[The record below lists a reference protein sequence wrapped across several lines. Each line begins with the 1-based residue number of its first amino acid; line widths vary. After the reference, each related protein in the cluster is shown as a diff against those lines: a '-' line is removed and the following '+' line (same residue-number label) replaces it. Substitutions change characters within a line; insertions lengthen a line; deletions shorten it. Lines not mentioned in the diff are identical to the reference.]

1 MTYFEAKVQ
10 IETDESLNQVN
21 SKILSALF
29 AADIDAAGVQ
39 VEEFETKP
47 LFDVA
52 DLDFVPSQED
62 YVPHPQ
68 LRKHASEL
76 YMVEAPADRPVA
88 VGDTV
93 RVLGHSIPEG
103 SATAD
108 LIAALKSNGDRYHG

>member
-68 LRKHASEL
+68 LRKH
-76 YMVEAPADRPVA
+76 VA
-88 VGDTV
+88 
-93 RVLGHSIPEG
+93 EG